1 MALLE
6 DQLTEEVTLLST
18 KLVEAVQKQL
28 EMADTMHNLQRELDQ
43 LRLATAPLR
52 KLDENYR
59 KLLPKYNR
67 ALDDVRV
74 TREAKAV
81 AEKEN
86 AKLKAEVE
94 DLTASLFNEANE
106 MVLNALREAY
116 NFKVKNRKLIEELEE
131 KDTIILSLQENL
143 KEVKLMLYKLEDEKK
158 RTSLTRANSL
168 QRMGLVRLV
177 RSVLG
182 EFVLPEQLALDEEF
196 SDDHSALSEL
206 LFLPLVRA
214 VRVDLNNYNHEFKGF
229 VYTIIRPDF
238 TYELSN
244 LKTLR
249 FFKKIW
255 NEELETAISL
265 VPQQT
270 LIIKNWTRTKN
281 FWSTVCDGRAKI
293 EPVKGI
299 NENFKLSYRG
309 NTPTA
314 DLAPVAIKDACLF
327 CGERR
332 DDMLEHAR
340 LYYFKLLGESD
351 DDVVTSYPICNYCT
365 YKLRNICDFFA
376 KLRFIRSNLKLAPN
390 AAFDEF
396 AFVNAAA
403 NFNFN
408 RNKLGDT
415 LDQLTSNSNS
425 KVLVN
430 LNLKRIHLDPHEEAK
445 LLKMY
450 LVLLYVR
457 NKIFWLKVG
466 VWDIPEELTESNIEG
481 IPLEEFERFAQFPQ
495 DWVPADGNEP
505 SSNRLS
511 QLFRRPLELNR
522 SLPAIAT
529 EAPADHITP
538 NATGSIPT
546 ASEESL
552 TMKKTPQLAG
562 VEEEPDAGFITAK
575 LLGDFKE
582 KKTQRKQPTE
592 AAVEPV
598 APVTEHRLLDPAA
611 DVNADKKTKKLKK
624 KLPEKEEPPLQTKQP
639 AKEETPVQAK
649 QSTTTAD
656 KTTRPKS
663 PEIRVQPPQAV
674 DAVVS
679 PKTVVEPKHVSPIKP
694 PTKQPEAKPEAKT
707 EAKPQAKPE
716 VKPEAK
722 PEVKPE
728 TKKTPS
734 KPEAKTNATPDAK
747 PAAKQAAKP
756 TPKPVAAPQPE
767 PVQPSKLEHD
777 DNDEFHS
784 LDEDEGP
791 VPPLNAKSTKEAEVA
806 TIGLLDIDQ
815 FEMMPPK
822 KKTNNQPPQKQ
833 LLKAETDASELE
845 QKLLKRREM
854 ALRIVLESASPPAAT
869 APKTVKVNLG
879 TKLKVSDLIKKVEL
893 TELGP
898 LRRQQRQRNKHVKD
912 ESESEASPAPSDQSE
927 DLKRS
932 TTKKFTKKM
941 NDDLD
946 ETLEMLKD
954 SI

>member
-28 EMADTMHNLQRELDQ
+28 EMADTMHNLQRELEQ

-67 ALDDVRV
+67 ALDDVRI
-74 TREAKAV
+74 TREARAV

-131 KDTIILSLQENL
+131 KDVIISSLQENL
-143 KEVKLMLYKLEDEKK
+143 KEVKLMLYKMEDEKK
-158 RTSLTRANSL
+158 RSSLTRANSL

-177 RSVLG
+177 RLIRSVLG

-214 VRVDLNNYNHEFKGF
+214 VRVDLNNYNHDFKAF
-229 VYTIIRPDF
+229 VYTIIRPEF

-255 NEELETAISL
+255 NEELETAITL

-270 LIIKNWTRTKN
+270 LIIKNWTRSKN
-281 FWSTVCDGRAKI
+281 FWNTVCDGRAKI

-314 DLAPVAIKDACLF
+314 DLAPVAIKEPCLF

-340 LYYFKLLGESD
+340 LYYFKLLGEND
-351 DDVVTSYPICNYCT
+351 DDVVHALYPICNYCT
-365 YKLRNICDFFA
+365 YKLRNICEFFA
-376 KLRFIRSNLKLAPN
+376 KLRYIRSNLKLTPN
-390 AAFDEF
+390 NAFDEF
-396 AFVNAAA
+396 ALINTT
-403 NFNFN
+403 NFNFK
-408 RNKLGDT
+408 RNQLGDL
-415 LDQLTSNSNS
+415 LDTQITTNSSS
-425 KVLVN
+425 KVLMN
-430 LNLKRIHLDPHEEAK
+430 LYTKRIPLDPQEEAK

-457 NKIFWLKVG
+457 NKIFWLKIG
-466 VWDIPEELTESNIEG
+466 VWDIPEELTESNIDA
-481 IPLEEFERFAQFPQ
+481 IPLEEFERLAQFPQ
-495 DWVPADGNEP
+495 DWAPADANDTA
-505 SSNRLS
+505 SARLS
-511 QLFRRPLELNR
+511 QLYRRHLETPRGQPVDPLA
-522 SLPAIAT
+522 PVDPIAS
-529 EAPADHITP
+529 DV
-538 NATGSIPT
+538 TGVNST
-546 ASEESL
+546 VSEESL
-552 TMKKTPQLAG
+552 PTSKKTPQLAG
-562 VEEEPDAGFITAK
+562 VEEEPDATFITAK
-575 LLGDFKE
+575 LLGDFKD
-582 KKTQRKQPTE
+582 KKNKNKKLKELAESVDPIDP
-592 AAVEPV
+592 VEPV
-598 APVTEHRLLDPAA
+598 APLASAVPVAEPKLLDPGAA
-611 DVNADKKTKKLKK
+611 VAAEPKLFDPGAQTTDKKKKNKKLKN
-624 KLPEKEEPPLQTKQP
+624 KLPEKEEPPLNIKKQLKP
-639 AKEETPVQAK
+639 ASDSTLAPVVEPQAELAALKLETPK
-649 QSTTTAD
+649 SSS
-656 KTTRPKS
+656 TRPKS
-663 PEIRVQPPQAV
+663 PEIKVEPPQAV
-674 DAVVS
+674 DEVVS
-679 PKTVVEPKHVSPIKP
+679 PKKDAD
-694 PTKQPEAKPEAKT
+694 TK
-707 EAKPQAKPE
+707 
-716 VKPEAK
+716 
-722 PEVKPE
+722 
-728 TKKTPS
+728 
-734 KPEAKTNATPDAK
+734 
-747 PAAKQAAKP
+747 AKP
-756 TPKPVAAPQPE
+756 TSPTKPPVEAEAKLAEPAPQLLPLK
-767 PVQPSKLEHD
+767 PPKVDHD
-777 DNDEFHS
+777 VKGSDDEFHS
-784 LDEDEGP
+784 LDEEDP
-791 VPPLNAKSTKEAEVA
+791 IPPLSS
-806 TIGLLDIDQ
+806 LLANEPSAMELPDMEQ

-822 KKTNNQPPQKQ
+822 KKTSQPLSAKSTPQKPA
-833 LLKAETDASELE
+833 AEPEVSELE

-854 ALRIVLESASPPAAT
+854 ALRIVLESGLPTPV

-893 TELGP
+893 TETGS
-898 LRRQQRQRNKHVKD
+898 LRRTARQRNKHVKD
-912 ESESEASPAPSDQSE
+912 ESELELSPAPDQPE
-927 DLKRS
+927 DLKRN

-941 NDDLD
+941 NEDLD